1 MIAAGKLPRNAEFK
15 TVGAKQSSL
24 CRFSIKVADTDVG
37 GGKKEAKWLNC
48 VCWHKLAR
56 YAANLE
62 KGDAVLVCGILK
74 DASYTNK
81 NGEFIKKSELDC
93 EFITVQQAPPDM
105 GNTDSDFIGPYDD
118 DDDSEVPF

>member
-1 MIAAGKLPRNAEFK
+1 MIATGKLPRNAEFK

-24 CRFSIKVADTDVG
+24 CKFSIKVADTDDG
-37 GGKKEAKWLNC
+37 NGQKEAKWLNC

-62 KGDAVLVCGILK
+62 KGDTVFVCGLLK

-81 NGEFIKKSELDC
+81 AGELIKKSELEC
-93 EFITVQQAPPDM
+93 EFVTVQQEPPDM
-105 GNTDSDFIGPYDD
+105 GNTDLDF
-118 DDDSEVPF
+118 

>member
-15 TVGAKQSSL
+15 TVGANQSSL
-24 CRFSIKVADTDVG
+24 CKFSIKVADTDAG
-37 GGKKEAKWLNC
+37 DGKKDAKWLNC

-62 KGDAVLVCGILK
+62 KGDTVFVCGALK

-81 NGEFIKKSELDC
+81 AGEFVRRTELEC
-93 EFITVQQAPPDM
+93 ELVIAQPEPPEAPQEPDIITQD
-105 GNTDSDFIGPYDD
+105 NNDND
-118 DDDSEVPF
+118 VPF